1 MYVEKFAARFVMND
15 KSAQVSAMFHNQRW
29 LFRDLVSIVNSRGLP
44 ASSKSGAFT
53 LMPSGARS
61 KIRASQL
68 PIEITRFFPGLVR
81 RTPPMPATITGASFG
96 TTSHGIAGAFV
107 DGLSQAF
114 IGVGSLA
121 A

>member
-1 MYVEKFAARFVMND
+1 MALSRFGIHC
-15 KSAQVSAMFHNQRW
+15 Q
-29 LFRDLVSIVNSRGLP
+29 LFLP
-44 ASSKSGAFT
+44 EDCQHHRKVAHFT

-61 KIRASQL
+61 KIRASQR

-81 RTPPMPATITGASFG
+81 RAPPMPATMTGACFG

-114 IGVGSLA
+114 IGVGHWPPEA
-121 A
+121 IR